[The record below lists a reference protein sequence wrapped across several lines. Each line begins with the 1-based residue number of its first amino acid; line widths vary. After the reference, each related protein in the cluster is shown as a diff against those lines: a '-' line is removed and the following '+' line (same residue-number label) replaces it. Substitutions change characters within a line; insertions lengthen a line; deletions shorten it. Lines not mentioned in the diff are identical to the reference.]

1 MNLTIIYIFQMGIG
15 FIIIIVCVVVVV
27 ILICICCF
35 FYKRKK
41 AGEKDRKDSVL
52 YGPVTTNNPAKP

>member
-1 MNLTIIYIFQMGIG
+1 MNLTIYFFQMGIG

-35 FYKRKK
+35 FYKRNKG
-41 AGEKDRKDSVL
+41 AERARKDSVL
-52 YGPVTTNNPAKP
+52 YSPVTTNPPPKP

>member
-1 MNLTIIYIFQMGIG
+1 MGIG

-35 FYKRKK
+35 FYKRNK

-52 YGPVTTNNPAKP
+52 YSPVTTNNPAKP

>member
-1 MNLTIIYIFQMGIG
+1 MGIG
-15 FIIIIVCVVVVV
+15 FIIIIVSVVVVV

-41 AGEKDRKDSVL
+41 KTGERDRKDSVL
-52 YGPVTTNNPAKP
+52 YSPVTTTDPAKA